1 MGLVNG
7 CPSYPTHEDCTKKQL
22 ILSIHSRDVKSEK
35 THQFP
40 GLFEMSG
47 LAVFPLRGALWMP
60 HVELSVTCRVLKG
73 LDSRLGGRGGG
84 RWAIN
89 KGLRGPKKFAEGLR
103 LQLHGEQMEES
114 DADSHWALGPPL
126 SQQSL

>member
-1 MGLVNG
+1 M
-7 CPSYPTHEDCTKKQL
+7 
-22 ILSIHSRDVKSEK
+22 
-35 THQFP
+35 
-40 GLFEMSG
+40 
-47 LAVFPLRGALWMP
+47 
-60 HVELSVTCRVLKG
+60 ELSVTCGVLES
-73 LDSRLGGRGGG
+73 LDSRLLGRGG

-126 SQQSL
+126 SQQSCNSLVRRVGWSSRFWASEIPSPPSQEGAP

>member
-1 MGLVNG
+1 
-7 CPSYPTHEDCTKKQL
+7 
-22 ILSIHSRDVKSEK
+22 
-35 THQFP
+35 
-40 GLFEMSG
+40 MSG
-47 LAVFPLRGALWMP
+47 LAVFPSKGGTLDASRGAISNLWSP
-60 HVELSVTCRVLKG
+60 GGPG
-73 LDSRLGGRGGG
+73 LQALGGGG